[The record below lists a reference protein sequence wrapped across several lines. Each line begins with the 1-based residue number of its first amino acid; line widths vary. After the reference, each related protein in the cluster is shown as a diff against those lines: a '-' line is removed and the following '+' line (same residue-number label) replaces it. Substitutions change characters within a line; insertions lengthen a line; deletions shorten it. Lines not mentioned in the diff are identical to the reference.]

1 LANKKFLNFHFG
13 AMNIATQVIGC
24 GFLIV
29 GVVLLLTAFLGSS
42 DRLITG
48 IFAVL
53 GIVIGTACLV
63 VRPAEPADIENFLH
77 GKGQPRRTAT
87 YEKKK

>member
-1 LANKKFLNFHFG
+1 MANKNFLKFHFG
-13 AMNIATQVIGC
+13 AMNIATRSNEAC
-24 GFLIV
+24 FLIV
-29 GVVLLLTAFLGSS
+29 GIMLLLTALFGSS

-48 IFAVL
+48 MFAML
-53 GIVIGTACLV
+53 GIVIGAACLV

-77 GKGQPRRTAT
+77 GKSQPRRTGT

>member
-1 LANKKFLNFHFG
+1 
-13 AMNIATQVIGC
+13 MNIAARVMGC
-24 GFLIV
+24 GFLVV

-48 IFAVL
+48 IFAIL

-63 VRPAEPADIENFLH
+63 VGPAEPADIENFFH
-77 GKGQPRRTAT
+77 GKGEPRRTGA